1 MGDFLI
7 ILSFILGANINNS
20 LMVLGQVISKLSEG
34 NKGHVPFRNSQLT
47 RILKNSLGGN
57 TKTAIICTVTPA
69 EEVQTKSTLDF
80 AARAKTIVQ
89 HAHVNEILDE
99 KAQMN
104 RLRKEIADLK
114 KLHGGSDLNSELL
127 SEKEKNAALQKQIEE
142 LNSKLLSS
150 KNVLLQTA
158 PSVFAENSKL
168 NARRMTFAGAPLNAG
183 NRRVSFG
190 GALRLQKFK
199 TDKPDFSLGSFK
211 HDKPE
216 FSPGFNKVKNLVH
229 QFNISVSFFI
239 KVVTYFLML

>member
-1 MGDFLI
+1 
-7 ILSFILGANINNS
+7 
-20 LMVLGQVISKLSEG
+20 MVLGQVISKLSEG
-34 NKGHVPFRNSQLT
+34 NKGHVPFRNSKLT
-47 RILKNSLGGN
+47 RILENSLGGN

-69 EEVQTKSTLDF
+69 EEVQTKSTLEF

-114 KLHGGSDLNSELL
+114 RLHGGSDLNSELL
-127 SEKEKNAALQKQIEE
+127 TEKEKNAALQKQIEE

-150 KNVLLQTA
+150 KNVLFQNG
-158 PSVFAENSKL
+158 PPVFDENAKM
-168 NARRMTFAGAPLNAG
+168 NARRMTFAAPSLNPG

-199 TDKPDFSLGSFK
+199 PDKLCRFSDILIWRFI
-211 HDKPE
+211 
-216 FSPGFNKVKNLVH
+216 NRLKN
-229 QFNISVSFFI
+229 I
-239 KVVTYFLML
+239 FLL